1 MHFLHV
7 PLVPHLSRP
16 YPELM
21 RITTWA
27 EYGVICA
34 LNLAK
39 RSEIGP
45 VNGREIA
52 RQERLPADYVEQILL
67 RLRRAGVIASTRG
80 ARGGYVLA
88 KPASQVSIRDV
99 IHASELETFDLH
111 CVSHP
116 IEEERCSAS
125 HNCSIRPV
133 WVMLQRKIDDVLQAV
148 TLADLLHDEPTVRER
163 VGLPLTDP
171 VRTKP
176 GLPIL
181 ETV

>member
-1 MHFLHV
+1 
-7 PLVPHLSRP
+7 
-16 YPELM
+16 M

-34 LNLAK
+34 LHLA
-39 RSEIGP
+39 RRTELGP

-52 RQERLPADYVEQILL
+52 RQERLPGDYVEQILL

-88 KPASQVSIRDV
+88 RPPEQVSIRAV
-99 IHASELETFDLH
+99 IQASELETFNLH

-116 IEEERCSAS
+116 LEEERCSAS
-125 HNCSIRPV
+125 HNCTIRPV
-133 WVMLQRKIDDVLQAV
+133 WVMLQRKIDDVLEGV

-163 VGLPLTDP
+163 VGLP
-171 VRTKP
+171 
-176 GLPIL
+176 IL
-181 ETV
+181 ESV

>member
-1 MHFLHV
+1 V
-7 PLVPHLSRP
+7 AGRPDDRPTLVSASPDP
-16 YPELM
+16 YREAM

-34 LNLAK
+34 LHLA
-39 RSEIGP
+39 RRTELGP

-52 RQERLPADYVEQILL
+52 RQERLPGDYVEQILL

-88 KPASQVSIRDV
+88 RPPEQVSIRAV
-99 IHASELETFDLH
+99 IQASELETFNLH

-116 IEEERCSAS
+116 LEEERCSAS
-125 HNCSIRPV
+125 HNCTIRPV
-133 WVMLQRKIDDVLQAV
+133 WVMLQRKIDDVLEGV

-163 VGLPLTDP
+163 VGLP
-171 VRTKP
+171 
-176 GLPIL
+176 IL
-181 ETV
+181 ESV